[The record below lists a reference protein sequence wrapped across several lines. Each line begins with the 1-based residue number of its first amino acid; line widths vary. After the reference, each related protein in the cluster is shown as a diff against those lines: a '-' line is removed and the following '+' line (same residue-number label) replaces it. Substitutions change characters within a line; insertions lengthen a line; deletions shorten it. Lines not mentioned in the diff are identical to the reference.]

1 MVDID
6 VKSEFDTLKEQVEKL
21 AAEINKKVAEKDALV
36 NQFQSLNGALMYL
49 RGKVQAAGLDTGE
62 EPSTESEQDEVLDQS
77 VEYPPDE
84 NK

>member
-36 NQFQSLNGALMYL
+36 NQFQSLNVALMYL

>member
-6 VKSEFDTLKEQVEKL
+6 VTSEFDTLKEQVEKL
-21 AAEINKKVAEKDALV
+21 ASEINKKVAEKDALV

-49 RGKVQAAGLDTGE
+49 RGKVQAEGLDTGE

>member
-6 VKSEFDTLKEQVEKL
+6 VKGEFDTLKEQVEKKQL
-21 AAEINKKVAEKDALV
+21 EL
-36 NQFQSLNGALMYL
+36 QLMNGALMYL
-49 RGKVQAAGLDTGE
+49 IGKVQAAGLDTGE
-62 EPSTESEQDEVLDQS
+62 EPSTESEQGESLDQS

>member
-6 VKSEFDTLKEQVEKL
+6 VKAEFDTLKEQVEKL

-36 NQFQSLNGALMYL
+36 NQFQNLNGALMYL
-49 RGKVQAAGLDTGE
+49 RGKVQASGLSTDE
-62 EPSTESEQDEVLDQS
+62 EPDTEPEQDENLDQS

-84 NK
+84 K